1 MVVVGSGYIR
11 DYMSFALL
19 EIMVNRLWVRVVIRV
34 SDYRVKLVRGNRELR
49 V

>member
-1 MVVVGSGYIR
+1 
-11 DYMSFALL
+11 MSFALL

-34 SDYRVKLVRGNRELR
+34 SDYKVKLVSGYRELR